1 MNRNHFDIIFV
12 TNQPSFYKVR
22 QWNEIAK
29 RKKVLLVFLEW
40 MEKDRNKDFVSE
52 KPGFDYEVLPE
63 GKWEGVRYLTSL
75 LRRIDYNRL
84 IIGGW
89 DDLRLRVLPFISN
102 RRKNA
107 LLCESSFYEY
117 RLSFFKDLIKK
128 IILRRISVVYPSGL
142 AQGRIFEFLG
152 FKGEYRYTGGCGLL
166 NYIEQPVYQPRTE
179 VKTFLYVGRLVEVKN
194 LKMLI
199 RVFNELPHLQLNIIG
214 FGEQEDVL
222 KTMAKENIKFLG
234 AVENKRLSE
243 YYQQADVYVLPSTF
257 EPWGLVIEEALNNGT
272 PVIVSDK
279 VGCRDDLVTEETG
292 LVFDHDSE
300 QSLLDAIV
308 KMTNIDF
315 HNHLRKH
322 ISTMDFK
329 KRAQHQ
335 IDVFVETRQN
345 NTICQNSFR

>member
-1 MNRNHFDIIFV
+1 MGKKQHDIIFV

-52 KPGFDYEVLPE
+52 KPEFDYEVLPD
-63 GKWEGVRYLTSL
+63 GLVAGLRYLLSL
-75 LRRIDYNRL
+75 LCKTRYCRL

-89 DDLRLRVLPFISN
+89 DDLRLRVLAFVSPKQ
-102 RRKNA
+102 KNA

-117 RLSFFKDLIKK
+117 RSGFIKDMVKKLILS
-128 IILRRISVVYPSGL
+128 RISVVYPSGK
-142 AQGRIFEFLG
+142 AQGRIFTHLG
-152 FKGEYRYTGGCGLL
+152 FKGDYRYTGGCGLL
-166 NYIEQPVYQPRTE
+166 NYIEQPAYQPRTE
-179 VKTFLYVGRLVEVKN
+179 VKSFLYVGRLVEVKN

-214 FGEQEDVL
+214 FGEQEDGL
-222 KTMAKENIKFLG
+222 KAMAKENIRFLG

-279 VGCRDDLVTEETG
+279 VGCRDDLVTEDTG
-292 LVFDHDSE
+292 LVFDHESQ

-308 KMTNIDF
+308 KITDIDF
-315 HNHLRKH
+315 YNRLRKH
-322 ISTMDFK
+322 ISKMDFK
-329 KRAQHQ
+329 KRAQRQ
-335 IDVFVETRQN
+335 IDVFVE
-345 NTICQNSFR
+345 S